1 MSHYEVNFAMVH
13 HHKYSLTEIEN
24 MTPWEKEIYI
34 QMIIRHMKEEKERM
48 EMERSGGMGGM

>member
-1 MSHYEVNFAMVH
+1 MVH